1 MRAIVIANGHVGN
14 SEANRAQTWPRDLV
28 ICADGGAQHALALGL
43 APDVVIGD
51 MDSLDGDLQ
60 ARLESKGCKVLVHPT
75 RKDETDL
82 ELALRYAIDHGVDEI
97 LILGALGGRIDQT
110 LANVLLL
117 ALPELERIRTR
128 IVAGDQEMFLIRG
141 QASIEGQVGDT
152 ISLLPIAGDVTGITT
167 EGLEYPLQR
176 GTLKFGPALG
186 VSNVLTAPVA
196 RVQVERGLLVCVH
209 ISNRNGE
216 WRAEKG
222 GER

>member
-14 SEANRAQTWPRDLV
+14 SEASRVQTWPYDLV

-51 MDSLDGDLQ
+51 LDSLDGDLQ
-60 ARLESKGCKVLVHPT
+60 ARLEGEGCQVLVHPT

-117 ALPELERIRTR
+117 ALSELEGVKTR

-141 QASIEGQVGDT
+141 QAFIKGQIGDT
-152 ISLLPIAGDVTGITT
+152 VSLLPIAGDVTGITT

-176 GTLKFGPALG
+176 GTLKFGATLG

-196 RVQVERGLLVCVH
+196 RVQVERGLLLCVH
-209 ISNRNGE
+209 TSNHSE
-216 WRAEKG
+216 G
-222 GER
+222 GQR